1 MEPTPTATR
10 EQASS
15 GRSLPA
21 RPLPLTVGFAGEAV
35 TGGLASAVA
44 PIPLGQSHRG
54 HRADRGHGIDA
65 LDALVVDRPG
75 PGLDG
80 AGLRGLCQSA
90 RSHSVPVVGLR
101 RDGEEPAWAGLA
113 DVETGLPGSAAG
125 LTAAP
130 AVDISTFNP
139 DPFAAAGVAG
149 FLAALD
155 DDVSPASLE
164 SSFAMLRAAAR
175 FDPVSLR
182 TPAELIDL
190 KLPNGV
196 VTGRDLD
203 GHGELLEVLHRRL
216 GVLDHPAF
224 HASEFERAGWIAK
237 LCAAG
242 VPVCAEEISDDLA
255 ALLGAELTA
264 LLRPLRA
271 RDLADLDL
279 RERASVALRRAAL
292 REHSAVARWRQIAA
306 ALGIDVPGRPLVSV
320 ILSTRRE
327 SWLEHG
333 IAQVAR
339 QNYEPREL
347 VVCLHGDEFA
357 AGTSERVR
365 SLYKAAQQRRGS
377 GHALAG
383 GECQVIRVDGELT
396 LGDALNAGV
405 ETANGELVTKM
416 DDDDYYSTE
425 HLWDLVL
432 ALEYSG
438 ADLVGKGAEFV
449 YLQWIDLTMRRF
461 MGDSESDHPRLAG
474 GAMMARKAPLQ
485 EIGGWPSRSRGE
497 DTWIVR
503 NFKKA
508 GRDTYR
514 THGFGYI
521 LNRHGQGHT
530 WNTYVDYF
538 LIQSQR
544 EWRGLRFDET
554 AIEP

>member
-1 MEPTPTATR
+1 M
-10 EQASS
+10 SS
-15 GRSLPA
+15 ELSGSPRTHAPRRSLPA
-21 RPLPLTVGFAGEAV
+21 ARLPLRVGFVADAAAAGLAAGVEAV
-35 TGGLASAVA
+35 AV
-44 PIPLGQSHRG
+44 GRSHG
-54 HRADRGHGIDA
+54 MWRAAHEPAIET

-75 PGLDG
+75 
-80 AGLRGLCQSA
+80 AGTDEKALRAHCAAA
-90 RSHSVPVVGLR
+90 RAARVPVIGLR
-101 RDGEEPAWAGLA
+101 RDGEEPAWQGLA
-113 DVETGLPGSAAG
+113 DVETGMPGTPAT

-130 AVDISTFNP
+130 AVDVTAFNP
-139 DPFAAAGVAG
+139 DPFSAGGVAG

-155 DDVSPASLE
+155 DDVAVAELE
-164 SSFAMLRAAAR
+164 KSFEMLRGATR

-182 TPAELIDL
+182 SRAALTEVR
-190 KLPNGV
+190 LPDGV
-196 VTGRDLD
+196 VEGRDLD
-203 GHGELLEVLHRRL
+203 GDAELLEVLHRRL

-224 HASEFERAGWIAK
+224 HASTYERAGWIAK
-237 LCAAG
+237 LSAAG
-242 VPVCAEEISDDLA
+242 VPVCAAEISDSLA
-255 ALLGAELTA
+255 ALLGDDLTA

-279 RERASVALRRAAL
+279 RERASVAIRRAAL
-292 REHSAVARWRQIAA
+292 REHSALARWRQIAA
-306 ALGIDVPGRPLVSV
+306 ELGLEVPGRPLVSV

-339 QNYEPREL
+339 QTYEPREL
-347 VVCLHGDEFA
+347 VVCLHGDEFEP
-357 AGTSERVR
+357 GTTERVR
-365 SLYKAAQQRRGS
+365 SLYPGP
-377 GHALAG
+377 
-383 GECQVIRVDGELT
+383 CQVIRVDSELT

-405 ETANGELVTKM
+405 ETAEGELVTKM

-449 YLQWIDLTMRRF
+449 YLTWIDLTMRRF

-485 EIGGWPSRSRGE
+485 AIGGWPSRSRGE

-503 NFKKA
+503 NFKRA
-508 GRDTYR
+508 GRGTYR

>member
-1 MEPTPTATR
+1 
-10 EQASS
+10 
-15 GRSLPA
+15 
-21 RPLPLTVGFAGEAV
+21 V
-35 TGGLASAVA
+35 
-44 PIPLGQSHRG
+44 
-54 HRADRGHGIDA
+54 
-65 LDALVVDRPG
+65 PG
-75 PGLDG
+75 P
-80 AGLRGLCQSA
+80 
-90 RSHSVPVVGLR
+90 P
-101 RDGEEPAWAGLA
+101 
-113 DVETGLPGSAAG
+113 
-125 LTAAP
+125 
-130 AVDISTFNP
+130 
-139 DPFAAAGVAG
+139 
-149 FLAALD
+149 
-155 DDVSPASLE
+155 
-164 SSFAMLRAAAR
+164 M
-175 FDPVSLR
+175 
-182 TPAELIDL
+182 
-190 KLPNGV
+190 
-196 VTGRDLD
+196 
-203 GHGELLEVLHRRL
+203 
-216 GVLDHPAF
+216 
-224 HASEFERAGWIAK
+224 
-237 LCAAG
+237 
-242 VPVCAEEISDDLA
+242 
-255 ALLGAELTA
+255 
-264 LLRPLRA
+264 
-271 RDLADLDL
+271 
-279 RERASVALRRAAL
+279 
-292 REHSAVARWRQIAA
+292 
-306 ALGIDVPGRPLVSV
+306 VSV

-339 QNYEPREL
+339 QTYEPREL
-347 VVCLHGDEFA
+347 VVCLHGTDFA
-357 AGTSERVR
+357 PGAPERVR

-377 GHALAG
+377 GQALAA
-383 GECQVIRVDGELT
+383 GECQVIRVDSELT

-449 YLQWIDLTMRRF
+449 YLQWVDLTMRRF
-461 MGDSESDHPRLAG
+461 MGDGESDHPRLAG
-474 GAMMARKAPLQ
+474 GAMMARKAPLL

>member
-1 MEPTPTATR
+1 MEPATYAERPTLG
-10 EQASS
+10 Q
-15 GRSLPA
+15 
-21 RPLPLTVGFAGEAV
+21 PLPLRVGFAGPRGRDRLGGGVDARTLGAGDDLEGLDV
-35 TGGLASAVA
+35 VVLEPGGPDSGLAEAARAAGAAVVDLDATAWA
-44 PIPLGQSHRG
+44 P
-54 HRADRGHGIDA
+54 A
-65 LDALVVDRPG
+65 LDP
-75 PGLDG
+75 
-80 AGLRGLCQSA
+80 SA
-90 RSHSVPVVGLR
+90 
-101 RDGEEPAWAGLA
+101 
-113 DVETGLPGSAAG
+113 
-125 LTAAP
+125 
-130 AVDISTFNP
+130 FNP
-139 DPFAAAGVAG
+139 TSFRDAGVAG
-149 FLAALD
+149 LAAIVTREGSGFEPGFELIAEAAHEEPIAVLAPD
-155 DDVSPASLE
+155 GAELPALP
-164 SSFAMLRAAAR
+164 AGTRR
-175 FDPVSLR
+175 VSLG
-182 TPAELIDL
+182 
-190 KLPNGV
+190 PNG
-196 VTGRDLD
+196 GP
-203 GHGELLEVLHRRL
+203 RRAVRRVQEYL
-216 GVLDHPAF
+216 GVLDHPSF
-224 HASEFERAGWIAK
+224 HASELERAGWIAK

-242 VPVCAEEISDDLA
+242 VPVCAAEISDSLA
-255 ALLGAELTA
+255 ALLGDELTA
-264 LLRPLRA
+264 LLEPLRA

-292 REHSAVARWRQIAA
+292 RAHSATARWRQIAA
-306 ALGIDVPGRPLVSV
+306 ALGLEVPGPPMVSV

-357 AGTSERVR
+357 PGTSDRVR
-365 SLYKAAQQRRGS
+365 SLYP
-377 GHALAG
+377 

-405 ETANGELVTKM
+405 ETAKGELVTKM

-449 YLQWIDLTMRRF
+449 YLTWIDLTMRRF
-461 MGDSESDHPRLAG
+461 MGDAESDHPRLAG

-503 NFKKA
+503 NFKRA
-508 GRDTYR
+508 GRRTYR

-521 LNRHGQGHT
+521 LNRHGSGHT

>member
-1 MEPTPTATR
+1 VSETVTH
-10 EQASS
+10 
-15 GRSLPA
+15 A
-21 RPLPLTVGFAGEAV
+21 RRLMLGEPLPLRIGYTGPRSREFLDGAV
-35 TGGLASAVA
+35 TAIAADPGAVE
-44 PIPLGQSHRG
+44 
-54 HRADRGHGIDA
+54 A
-65 LDALVVDRPG
+65 LDALVLEPDA
-75 PGLDG
+75 PGLDSVADAARA
-80 AGLRGLCQSA
+80 AGT
-90 RSHSVPVVGLR
+90 PVVALGA
-101 RDGEEPAWAGLA
+101 DSWAPPL
-113 DVETGLPGSAAG
+113 DPS
-125 LTAAP
+125 
-130 AVDISTFNP
+130 SFNP
-139 DPFAAAGVAG
+139 TGFRDAGVAG
-149 FLAALD
+149 LAAVITRTGGGFEPGFELI
-155 DDVSPASLE
+155 AT
-164 SSFAMLRAAAR
+164 AAHGE
-175 FDPVSLR
+175 PVTVLA
-182 TPAELIDL
+182 PEGAELPPLPAGARRAGLGPRIDA
-190 KLPNGV
+190 GHV
-196 VTGRDLD
+196 V
-203 GHGELLEVLHRRL
+203 RRAQEHL

-242 VPVCAEEISDDLA
+242 VPVCAEEISESLA
-255 ALLGAELTA
+255 ELLGEELTA

-306 ALGIDVPGRPLVSV
+306 ALGIEVPGRPMVSV

-365 SLYKAAQQRRGS
+365 SLYP
-377 GHALAG
+377 

-508 GRDTYR
+508 GRGTYR

>member
-1 MEPTPTATR
+1 MEQPTPAPTQDA
-10 EQASS
+10 EASE
-15 GRSLPA
+15 RSLPGA
-21 RPLPLTVGFAGEAV
+21 RLPLRVGFAASLAA
-35 TGGLASAVA
+35 GLASAVEA
-44 PIPLGQSHRG
+44 VEIAGTQRGQRGPGDGPLES
-54 HRADRGHGIDA
+54 

-75 PGLDG
+75 TALPPDALRALCERARA
-80 AGLRGLCQSA
+80 AGI
-90 RSHSVPVVGLR
+90 PMIGLR
-101 RDGEEPAWAGLA
+101 RDGEDPAWAGLA
-113 DVETGLPGSAAG
+113 DLETGNPGSTDE

-130 AVDISTFNP
+130 AVDIGLFNP
-139 DPFAAAGVAG
+139 DLFTPDGVAG
-149 FLAALD
+149 YMAALD
-155 DDVSPASLE
+155 DDADPAGLDA
-164 SSFAMLRAAAR
+164 SFALLDAATR
-175 FDPVSLR
+175 FDPVTLR
-182 TPAELIDL
+182 TSAELIDVP
-190 KLPNGV
+190 LPSGV
-196 VTGRDLD
+196 VAGRDFESD
-203 GHGELLEVLHRRL
+203 TELLGVLHRRL
-216 GVLDHPAF
+216 GVLDHPTF

-242 VPVCAEEISDDLA
+242 VPVCAAEISDELA
-255 ALLGAELTA
+255 AMLGSELAEL
-264 LLRPLRA
+264 LEPLRP
-271 RDLADLDL
+271 RDLADLDR

-292 REHSAVARWRQIAA
+292 REHSASARWRQIAA
-306 ALGIDVPGRPLVSV
+306 AAGLELPARPKVSV

-339 QNYEPREL
+339 QTYEPREL

-357 AGTSERVR
+357 PGTSERIR
-365 SLYKAAQQRRGS
+365 SLY
-377 GHALAG
+377 G
-383 GECQVIRVDGELT
+383 GDCKVIRVDGELT

-405 ETANGELVTKM
+405 EASAGELVTKM

-449 YLQWIDLTMRRF
+449 YLQWVDLTMRRF
-461 MGDSESDHPRLAG
+461 MGDGESDHPRLAG

-485 EIGGWPSRSRGE
+485 AIGGWPSRSRGE
-497 DTWIVR
+497 DTWIVK
-503 NFKKA
+503 NFKSA
-508 GRDTYR
+508 GRGTYR

-544 EWRGLRFDET
+544 EWRGLRFDES

>member
-1 MEPTPTATR
+1 MFPPVTDQLTQTR
-10 EQASS
+10 
-15 GRSLPA
+15 RLLPGE
-21 RPLPLTVGFAGEAV
+21 PLPLRVGYTGPRSRAFLGGAVEAV
-35 TGGLASAVA
+35 AAAPGGTD
-44 PIPLGQSHRG
+44 G
-54 HRADRGHGIDA
+54 
-65 LDALVVDRPG
+65 LDALV
-75 PGLDG
+75 L
-80 AGLRGLCQSA
+80 
-90 RSHSVPVVGLR
+90 
-101 RDGEEPAWAGLA
+101 EPDDAGLA
-113 DVETGLPGSAAG
+113 GVADAARAAG
-125 LTAAP
+125 TPVLTLGGDRWAAP
-130 AVDISTFNP
+130 FDPAEFNP
-139 DPFAAAGVAG
+139 TTFRDAGVAG
-149 FLAALD
+149 LAAVITRQGAGFEPGFELI
-155 DDVSPASLE
+155 SA
-164 SSFAMLRAAAR
+164 ATRAE
-175 FDPVSLR
+175 PVTILA
-182 TPAELIDL
+182 PPGAELPP
-190 KLPNGV
+190 LPAGSRRV
-196 VTGRDLD
+196 AIEPEARPRD
-203 GHGELLEVLHRRL
+203 VLRRAQEHL

-224 HASEFERAGWIAK
+224 HASTYERAGWIAK

-242 VPVCAEEISDDLA
+242 VPVCAEEISDELVE
-255 ALLGAELTA
+255 LLGAELTA

-292 REHSAVARWRQIAA
+292 REHSGVARWRQIAA
-306 ALGIDVPGRPLVSV
+306 ALGIEVPGPPLVSV

-339 QNYEPREL
+339 QSYEPREL

-357 AGTSERVR
+357 AGTAERVR
-365 SLYKAAQQRRGS
+365 ELYP
-377 GHALAG
+377 
-383 GECQVIRVDGELT
+383 GESQVIRVDGDLT
-396 LGDALNAGV
+396 LGDALNAVV
-405 ETANGELVTKM
+405 ETARGELVTKM

-449 YLQWIDLTMRRF
+449 YLQWVDLTMRRF
-461 MGDSESDHPRLAG
+461 MGDGESNHPRLAG

-485 EIGGWPSRSRGE
+485 EVGGWPSRSRGE

-503 NFKKA
+503 NFKRA
-508 GRDTYR
+508 GRKTYR

-521 LNRHGQGHT
+521 LNRHGRGHT

>member
-10 EQASS
+10 EQTPS

-21 RPLPLTVGFAGEAV
+21 RPLPLRVGFAGEAI
-35 TGGLASAVA
+35 TGGLSSAVA
-44 PIPLGQSHRG
+44 PVPLGQQQRG
-54 HRADRGHGIDA
+54 HRSGSRHDIEGLH
-65 LDALVVDRPG
+65 ALVVDRPG
-75 PGLDG
+75 SGLDD
-80 AGLRGLCQSA
+80 AGLRGLCESA
-90 RSHSVPVVGLR
+90 RSHNVPVVGLR

-113 DVETGLPGSAAG
+113 DVETGLPGSDAG

-139 DPFAAAGVAG
+139 EPFAAAGVAG

-155 DDVSPASLE
+155 DDVSSARLE
-164 SSFAMLRAAAR
+164 PSFAMLRAAAR

-203 GHGELLEVLHRRL
+203 AQDELLEVLHRRL

-242 VPVCAEEISDDLA
+242 VPVCAEEISESLA
-255 ALLGAELTA
+255 ELLGEELTA

-306 ALGIDVPGRPLVSV
+306 ALGIEVPGRPMVSV

-347 VVCLHGDEFA
+347 VVCLHGDDFGP
-357 AGTSERVR
+357 GTSERVR
-365 SLYKAAQQRRGS
+365 SLYKAALKRRGS
-377 GHALAG
+377 GHALAA

-508 GRDTYR
+508 GRGTYR

>member
-1 MEPTPTATR
+1 MITRTGGRFEPGFELIATAARGEPVTVLAP
-10 EQASS
+10 EGAELPP
-15 GRSLPA
+15 LPA
-21 RPLPLTVGFAGEAV
+21 GARRAG
-35 TGGLASAVA
+35 
-44 PIPLGQSHRG
+44 LGPQ
-54 HRADRGHGIDA
+54 IDA
-65 LDALVVDRPG
+65 GHVV
-75 PGLDG
+75 
-80 AGLRGLCQSA
+80 
-90 RSHSVPVVGLR
+90 R
-101 RDGEEPAWAGLA
+101 RAQE
-113 DVETGLPGSAAG
+113 
-125 LTAAP
+125 
-130 AVDISTFNP
+130 
-139 DPFAAAGVAG
+139 
-149 FLAALD
+149 
-155 DDVSPASLE
+155 
-164 SSFAMLRAAAR
+164 
-175 FDPVSLR
+175 
-182 TPAELIDL
+182 
-190 KLPNGV
+190 
-196 VTGRDLD
+196 
-203 GHGELLEVLHRRL
+203 HL

-242 VPVCAEEISDDLA
+242 VPVCAEEISESLA
-255 ALLGAELTA
+255 ELLGEELTA

-306 ALGIDVPGRPLVSV
+306 ALGIEVPGRPMVSV

-327 SWLEHG
+327 SWIKHG

-357 AGTSERVR
+357 PGTSERVR
-365 SLYKAAQQRRGS
+365 SLYP
-377 GHALAG
+377 

-461 MGDSESDHPRLAG
+461 MGDGESDHPRLAG

-508 GRDTYR
+508 GRGTYR

>member
-1 MEPTPTATR
+1 MTH
-10 EQASS
+10 
-15 GRSLPA
+15 A
-21 RPLPLTVGFAGEAV
+21 RRLMLGEPLPLRIGYTGPRSREVLDGAV
-35 TGGLASAVA
+35 TAVA
-44 PIPLGQSHRG
+44 
-54 HRADRGHGIDA
+54 ADAGTVEG
-65 LDALVVDRPG
+65 LDALVLEPDA
-75 PGLDG
+75 PGLDSMADAARA
-80 AGLRGLCQSA
+80 AGT
-90 RSHSVPVVGLR
+90 PVVALGA
-101 RDGEEPAWAGLA
+101 DSWAPPL
-113 DVETGLPGSAAG
+113 DPS
-125 LTAAP
+125 
-130 AVDISTFNP
+130 SFNP
-139 DPFAAAGVAG
+139 TGFRDAGVAG
-149 FLAALD
+149 LAAVITRGGGGFEPGFELI
-155 DDVSPASLE
+155 AT
-164 SSFAMLRAAAR
+164 AAH
-175 FDPVSLR
+175 DEPVTVLAPER
-182 TPAELIDL
+182 AELPSLPAGASRAGLGPQIDARQ
-190 KLPNGV
+190 V
-196 VTGRDLD
+196 V
-203 GHGELLEVLHRRL
+203 RRAREHL

-224 HASEFERAGWIAK
+224 HASEYERAGWIAK

-242 VPVCAEEISDDLA
+242 VPVCAEEISDALA
-255 ALLGAELTA
+255 ELLGSELTA

-306 ALGIDVPGRPLVSV
+306 ALGIEVPGRPMVSV

-357 AGTSERVR
+357 PGTSERVR
-365 SLYKAAQQRRGS
+365 SLYKAALKRRGS
-377 GHALAG
+377 GHALAT

-405 ETANGELVTKM
+405 ETAKGELVTKM

-461 MGDSESDHPRLAG
+461 MGDGESDHPRLAG

-508 GRDTYR
+508 GRGTYR

>member
-1 MEPTPTATR
+1 MEPTTTATR
-10 EQASS
+10 EQAPS

-21 RPLPLTVGFAGEAV
+21 RPLPLTVGFAGEAI
-35 TGGLASAVA
+35 TGGLSSAVA
-44 PIPLGQSHRG
+44 PVPLGQHHRG
-54 HRADRGHGIDA
+54 HRSDRGHSIEA

-75 PGLDG
+75 QGLDG
-80 AGLRGLCQSA
+80 AGLRGLCESA

-155 DDVSPASLE
+155 DDVSSASLE
-164 SSFAMLRAAAR
+164 PSFAMLRGAAR

-190 KLPNGV
+190 KLPHGV

-203 GHGELLEVLHRRL
+203 AHDELLEVLHRRL

-242 VPVCAEEISDDLA
+242 VPVCAEEISESLA
-255 ALLGAELTA
+255 ELLGEELTA

-306 ALGIDVPGRPLVSV
+306 ALGIEVPGRPMVSV

-365 SLYKAAQQRRGS
+365 SLYP
-377 GHALAG
+377 

-438 ADLVGKGAEFV
+438 ADLVGKAAEFV
-449 YLQWIDLTMRRF
+449 YLEEIDVTLRQISQDVDTRM
-461 MGDSESDHPRLAG
+461 AG
-474 GAMMARKAPLQ
+474 GGMMAVKEPLQ
-485 EIGGWPSRSRGE
+485 AVGGWPQRSRGE
-497 DTWIVR
+497 DLHLIRRFTG
-503 NFKKA
+503 A
-508 GRDTYR
+508 GRPIR
-514 THGFGYI
+514 RIPPHGYI
-521 LNRHGQGHT
+521 LNRHGVDHT
-530 WNTYVDYF
+530 WRPQVDYF
-538 LIQSQR
+538 LFRSDRQ
-544 EWRGLRFDET
+544 WRGLGFDVT
-554 AIEP
+554 AIDKPTDPYSRLPLAGREMG